1 MNEQDGQLI
10 PRRSDLLPAA
20 VPGSGPPDTA
30 AVPSAA
36 EQPQLLFQPQMDI
49 YETDDGLVLYA
60 DLPGVTLDGLEL
72 QVQDK
77 KLTLFGRV
85 RQPADE
91 IVQILHQEYQI
102 GHFFRSF
109 ILSDD
114 VDHDRIEA
122 RLTNGVLR
130 VSLPRAER
138 AKPRRIEV
146 AGS

>member
-20 VPGSGPPDTA
+20 VQVSGPPDTA
-30 AVPSAA
+30 EVPSAA

>member
-20 VPGSGPPDTA
+20 VQGSGPPDTA
-30 AVPSAA
+30 EVPSAA

-77 KLTLFGRV
+77 KTDAVWASSPAGR
-85 RQPADE
+85 RDRSDPAPGIPD
-91 IVQILHQEYQI
+91 
-102 GHFFRSF
+102 RSF
-109 ILSDD
+109 FPFLHSQ
-114 VDHDRIEA
+114 
-122 RLTNGVLR
+122 
-130 VSLPRAER
+130 
-138 AKPRRIEV
+138 
-146 AGS
+146 

>member
-1 MNEQDGQLI
+1 MNEQDGHLI

-20 VPGSGPPDTA
+20 VQVSGPPDTA
-30 AVPSAA
+30 EVPSAA

>member
-20 VPGSGPPDTA
+20 MQGSGPPDTA
-30 AVPSAA
+30 EVPSAA

>member
-10 PRRSDLLPAA
+10 PRRGDLLPAA
-20 VPGSGPPDTA
+20 VSAPGPADTA
-30 AVPSAA
+30 GIPAAA
-36 EQPQLLFQPQMDI
+36 EPPQLLFHPQMDI

-85 RQPADE
+85 RRAADDV
-91 IVQILHQEYQI
+91 VQVLHQEYQV

-130 VSLPRAER
+130 VALPRAER

>member
-1 MNEQDGQLI
+1 
-10 PRRSDLLPAA
+10 
-20 VPGSGPPDTA
+20 
-30 AVPSAA
+30 
-36 EQPQLLFQPQMDI
+36 
-49 YETDDGLVLYA
+49 VLYA

-77 KLTLFGRV
+77 KLTLFGRI
-85 RQPADE
+85 RQTADE
-91 IVQILHQEYQI
+91 IVQVLHQEYQI

-122 RLTNGVLR
+122 RLANGVLR

-146 AGS
+146 AGN

>member
-10 PRRSDLLPAA
+10 PRRSDLLPAS
-20 VPGSGPPDTA
+20 VPAAGPSA
-30 AVPSAA
+30 ATGTPSAA
-36 EQPQLLFQPQMDI
+36 EQPQMLFQPQMDI
-49 YETDDGLVLYA
+49 YETDEGLVLYA

-77 KLTLFGRV
+77 KLTLFGRI

>member
-10 PRRSDLLPAA
+10 PRRNELLPAA
-20 VPGSGPPDTA
+20 VAGPGADGAAGISPTA
-30 AVPSAA
+30 ETPT
-36 EQPQLLFQPQMDI
+36 LLFQPQMDI

-77 KLTLFGRV
+77 KLTLFGRIG
-85 RQPADE
+85 QSADE
-91 IVQILHQEYQI
+91 IVQVLHQEYQS

-146 AGS
+146 AGN

>member
-10 PRRSDLLPAA
+10 PRRSDLLPAT
-20 VPGSGPPDTA
+20 VSGTA
-30 AVPSAA
+30 SPAGTPSSP
-36 EQPQLLFQPQMDI
+36 EQPQLLFHPQMDI

-60 DLPGVTLDGLEL
+60 DLPGVALDGLEL

-77 KLTLFGRV
+77 KLTLFGRI
-85 RQPADE
+85 RQTADE
-91 IVQILHQEYQI
+91 IVQVLHQEYQI

-122 RLTNGVLR
+122 RLANGVLR

-146 AGS
+146 AGN

>member
-20 VPGSGPPDTA
+20 VLGSGPPDTA
-30 AVPSAA
+30 EVPSAA